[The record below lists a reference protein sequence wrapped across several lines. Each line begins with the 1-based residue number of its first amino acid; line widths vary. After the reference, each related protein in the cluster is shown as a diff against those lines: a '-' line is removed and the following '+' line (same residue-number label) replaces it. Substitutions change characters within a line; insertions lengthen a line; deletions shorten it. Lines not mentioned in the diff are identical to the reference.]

1 MLAGMRFEFDKAAEL
16 DKVIGALDVF
26 YARETFLLERDVG
39 ERALTHRLAVHLEG
53 EFRGWDIDCD
63 YNRLGERR
71 LLLPKGTIVAT
82 DDDIGKSVYPDIII
96 HRRAVPENLLAIETR
111 KGANY
116 SPFEHDRHKLR
127 ALTDPHLWFAYEIGL
142 LLVLGRRRVTSAEVY
157 IGGEMSHSSSEWF
170 AARLR
175 DAGL

>member
-1 MLAGMRFEFDKAAEL
+1 MLKPNSEQPVASIK
-16 DKVIGALDVF
+16 
-26 YARETFLLERDVG
+26 TFLERLSP
-39 ERALTHRLAVHLEG
+39 LTLLNGFAAGAAV
-53 EFRGWDIDCD
+53 
-63 YNRLGERR
+63 
-71 LLLPKGTIVAT
+71 
-82 DDDIGKSVYPDIII
+82 
-96 HRRAVPENLLAIETR
+96 ETVR
-111 KGANY
+111 YG
-116 SPFEHDRHKLR
+116 EHDRHKLR